1 MLFYASEAGDPAATL
16 LIVAYAYE
24 GGNLNRPE
32 FRDPLRR
39 LKKIVET
46 VQDQRAMIQQAL
58 ILIHYGDV
66 EGGQKVLE
74 AATLVESRNPF
85 SKIFGPS
92 DNLVVKRMSNFSQD
106 PLEHLDSARAWRE
119 LAIVRLN
126 TGEYSGA
133 MEAFRKAAL
142 ELDDPSA
149 YSYLASDEEH
159 NGRKY
164 SSKWVEYSI
173 KAASGGHAESAYALA
188 KMYSLPRRQIPK
200 EVKDE
205 SVRRDIHNP
214 SRRVEIGLNLIF
226 RWWRSAKTLRPARWG
241 TEENRVEWALDWFL
255 VGMYR
260 KHPDTRFER
269 AKLRWSLGTDPD
281 LFGAVGDLL
290 LMGTE
295 GRGFFENSPNMM
307 ARIQAQ
313 LREWTATERGLK
325 ALKNVKENGQ
335 IPIPTSLAK
344 LIQLEEASPQ
354 G

>member
-1 MLFYASEAGDPAATL
+1 MLFYASEAGEPAATL

-32 FRDPLRR
+32 LREPLRR

-46 VQDQRAMIQQAL
+46 EEDQRAMIQQAL

-66 EGGQKVLE
+66 EEGQKMLE
-74 AATLVESRNPF
+74 AATRAESENPF
-85 SKIFGPS
+85 SKIFDS
-92 DNLVVKRMSNFSQD
+92 YDDRVVKRMAYFSQD
-106 PLEHLDSARAWRE
+106 PLGRLDSARAWRE

-126 TGEYSGA
+126 AGEYTGA

-142 ELDDPSA
+142 ELDDPLA

-159 NGRKY
+159 KGRKY

-200 EVKDE
+200 EVKDG
-205 SVRRDIHNP
+205 SVRRDIYNP

-226 RWWRSAKTLRPARWG
+226 SWWSTKFLYPTRWG
-241 TEENRVEWALDWFL
+241 TEENRMEWALDWLL
-255 VGMYR
+255 VGMYQT
-260 KHPDTRFER
+260 HPDSRFER
-269 AKLRWSLGTDPD
+269 AKLRWSLGTDLD
-281 LFGAVGDLL
+281 LFWAVADLL

-295 GRGFFENSPNMM
+295 RRGFFENSPNMM

-325 ALKNVKENGQ
+325 GLKKVKENGQ

-344 LIQLEEASPQ
+344 LIQSEEANPK